1 MALGASASLSTGC
14 PYLRPVHLSRRL
26 RQRLPRS
33 KEAHAAERGIYPVKS
48 SRLIL
53 DFGRLV
59 RRILLGSHGPN
70 AK

>member
-26 RQRLPRS
+26 RQRLPRP